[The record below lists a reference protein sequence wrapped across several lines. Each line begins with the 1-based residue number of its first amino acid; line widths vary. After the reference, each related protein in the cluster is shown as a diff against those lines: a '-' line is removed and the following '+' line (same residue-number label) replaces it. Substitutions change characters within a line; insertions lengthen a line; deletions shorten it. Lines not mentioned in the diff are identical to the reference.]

1 MLHVSYVAINKANLM
16 IKDAE
21 QMSYIYSV
29 LEEVE
34 HRYEHEVSV
43 IVSSATLPLN
53 SPFHLNFAVEYT

>member
-1 MLHVSYVAINKANLM
+1 M